1 MLEEIYSG
9 CETKMNSSIEHM
21 QREFKTLRTGK
32 VTTNVLD
39 HVKIDYYGTPTP
51 LDQVGSVIAT
61 DATTIVINPWEKNLL
76 KDIETA
82 IQSANI
88 GVNPNNDGD
97 QIKLFFPP
105 MTVEQRQ
112 EAVKQMKGMGEDA
125 KISIRNDRKH
135 SNDKIKKLEKDKEIT
150 VDESKT
156 AQDTIQKTTDKY
168 SISIEK
174 ILVLWYNIF
183 VVIFYGF
190 VYGLF
195 VFCFACWACFF
206 VCIF

>member
-1 MLEEIYSG
+1 MLEEIFSG
-9 CETKMNSSIEHM
+9 CEKKMQSSVEHM

-61 DATTIVINPWEKNLL
+61 DATTIVVNPWEKNLL
-76 KDIETA
+76 KDIESA

-88 GVNPNNDGD
+88 GVNPNSDGE
-97 QIKLFFPP
+97 QIKLFFPA

-125 KISIRNDRKH
+125 KVSIRNDRKH

-150 VDESKT
+150 QDDSKS
-156 AQDTIQKTTDKY
+156 AQDNIQKTTDKFITNID
-168 SISIEK
+168 SILKDKEAE
-174 ILVLWYNIF
+174 ILKV
-183 VVIFYGF
+183 
-190 VYGLF
+190 
-195 VFCFACWACFF
+195 
-206 VCIF
+206 